1 MAVVDV
7 HRFAESITCHAWSPD
22 LSMVALCPNN
32 NEVHIYKSSQDQW
45 ERLHVLEKHD
55 QIVSGIDWSSKS
67 NKIVTVSH
75 DRNSYVWS
83 LEGGEWVPT
92 LVILRLNRAALCV
105 QWSPKENKFAVG
117 SGAKTV
123 CICYYEQENNW
134 WVSKLIRKRHE
145 SSVTSV
151 AWHPNN
157 ILLATTSTD
166 GKCRVFSTFIK
177 GVDTKDPQA
186 GSPAESKF
194 GEQILQLDLSYSWT
208 FGVKWSPSGNTLAY
222 VGHSSMIYFVDDV
235 GPSPLAQS
243 VAFRDLPLRDVL
255 FISEKMVIGVGYD
268 SNPMVF
274 AADDTG
280 IWSFIRYIGEK
291 KAESSGAS
299 YSSQFSEAF
308 TKFYGQSKATT
319 ANEASESSK
328 SRGGV
333 HDNCINAIVS
343 LSKAGSPKVMRFS
356 TSGLDGKI
364 AIWDL
369 ENMEE
374 ELGHQF

>member
-1 MAVVDV
+1 M
-7 HRFAESITCHAWSPD
+7 
-22 LSMVALCPNN
+22 MVALCPNN

-75 DRNSYVWS
+75 DRNS
-83 LEGGEWVPT
+83 
-92 LVILRLNRAALCV
+92 
-105 QWSPKENKFAVG
+105 
-117 SGAKTV
+117 
-123 CICYYEQENNW
+123 

-145 SSVTSV
+145 SSVTNV

-177 GVDTKDPQA
+177 GVDTNNACDIYIPSTRSSNTRELFSAVSLLKQ
-186 GSPAESKF
+186 
-194 GEQILQLDLSYSWT
+194 QILQLDLSYSWA

-243 VAFRDLPLRDVL
+243 VAFRDLPLRDVGQHPPLFYILRTWSSPRVL

-268 SNPMVF
+268 SNPMELYKIHRREESGIFRLQLQF
-274 AADDTG
+274 AA
-280 IWSFIRYIGEK
+280 SL
-291 KAESSGAS
+291 
-299 YSSQFSEAF
+299 FSEAF
-308 TKFYGQSKATT
+308 GKFYGQSKAAT
-319 ANEASESSK
+319 ANDASESSK

-333 HDNCINAIVS
+333 HDNCINSIVP

-369 ENMEE
+369 ENMQE

>member
-1 MAVVDV
+1 MSK
-7 HRFAESITCHAWSPD
+7 RITHFIINFGFF
-22 LSMVALCPNN
+22 LGM
-32 NEVHIYKSSQDQW
+32 
-45 ERLHVLEKHD
+45 
-55 QIVSGIDWSSKS
+55 
-67 NKIVTVSH
+67 
-75 DRNSYVWS
+75 
-83 LEGGEWVPT
+83 
-92 LVILRLNRAALCV
+92 
-105 QWSPKENKFAVG
+105 
-117 SGAKTV
+117 
-123 CICYYEQENNW
+123 

-145 SSVTSV
+145 SSVTNV

-166 GKCRVFSTFIK
+166 GKCRVFSTFVK
-177 GVDTKDPQA
+177 GVDTKDSKA

-194 GEQILQLDLSYSWT
+194 GEQILQLDLSYSWA

-255 FISEKMVIGVGYD
+255 FISEKMVIGAGYD

-291 KAESSGAS
+291 KAESSSAS

-333 HDNCINAIVS
+333 HDNCINSIVS
-343 LSKAGSPKVMRFS
+343 LSKAGSPKVMRLS

-364 AIWDL
+364 AIWEL
-369 ENMEE
+369 ENMQE

>member
-177 GVDTKDPQA
+177 GVDTKDPKA

-280 IWSFIRYIGEK
+280 IWSFIKYIGEK

-319 ANEASESSK
+319 AKEASESSK
-328 SRGGV
+328 SRGAV

>member
-1 MAVVDV
+1 
-7 HRFAESITCHAWSPD
+7 
-22 LSMVALCPNN
+22 
-32 NEVHIYKSSQDQW
+32 
-45 ERLHVLEKHD
+45 
-55 QIVSGIDWSSKS
+55 
-67 NKIVTVSH
+67 
-75 DRNSYVWS
+75 
-83 LEGGEWVPT
+83 
-92 LVILRLNRAALCV
+92 
-105 QWSPKENKFAVG
+105 
-117 SGAKTV
+117 
-123 CICYYEQENNW
+123 

-177 GVDTKDPQA
+177 GVDVKDPKA

-194 GEQILQLDLSYSWT
+194 GEQILQLDLSYSWA

-280 IWSFIRYIGEK
+280 IWSFVRYIGEK
-291 KAESSGAS
+291 KAVSSGSS

-319 ANEASESSK
+319 ANDGSESSK

-333 HDNCINAIVS
+333 HDNCINSVVP

-369 ENMEE
+369 ENMQE